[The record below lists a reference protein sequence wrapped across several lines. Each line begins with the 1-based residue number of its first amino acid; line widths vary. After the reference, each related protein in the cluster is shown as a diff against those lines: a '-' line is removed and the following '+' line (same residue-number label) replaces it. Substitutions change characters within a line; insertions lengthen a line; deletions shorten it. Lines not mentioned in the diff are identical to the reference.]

1 MKPACF
7 WMFLF
12 VLPLSSCS
20 DDNTPASAPD
30 NGSLNVLVTEWV
42 ATEPTQCLTN
52 AWEQDWLAS
61 HDNDYAGYPGGKGG
75 TLTPEE
81 IQIVTGYYAR
91 QGVVVYGTSTA
102 PKYTGV
108 CLACDCPQGHT
119 LFLEVRDSDVATML
133 SLGYRQENPPGGA
146 PAMEWNLGRR

>member
-20 DDNTPASAPD
+20 NDSTPASAPD

-52 AWEQDWLAS
+52 AWEQDWWLRM
-61 HDNDYAGYPGGKGG
+61 
-75 TLTPEE
+75 TMTTPV
-81 IQIVTGYYAR
+81 IRGAR
-91 QGVVVYGTSTA
+91 V
-102 PKYTGV
+102 
-108 CLACDCPQGHT
+108 
-119 LFLEVRDSDVATML
+119 ER
-133 SLGYRQENPPGGA
+133 
-146 PAMEWNLGRR
+146 